1 MHKED
6 SIIAFVETLGGGPR
20 RSRLSVSRVM
30 GQETVSHPCLGMDHL
45 QWTCSGVEVDFAVD
59 FFAENPHLAR
69 VCSDDVNLAGG
80 LTDFRS
86 CRSGMGR
93 PLPSQGNTPYQS
105 IPFRTNTSYGV
116 TAFGPFRLAEMS
128 RPSPRQEKRRDRLSP
143 YASSTCPASRRLTR
157 FQLRVSVRP
166 PAFPSGFALSFV
178 VRCSC
183 CFNHKLIGANQKSPQ
198 VPLRPHFLC
207 VEGLAFPITNHQSQI
222 ANSSCSFVSV
232 VVNQVGRYS
241 KVMRTI
247 SGVVPT
253 RMGGPQ
259 VPAPLEV

>member
-80 LTDFRS
+80 LTDFFRS
-86 CRSGMGR
+86 RRSGMVR

-143 YASSTCPASRRLTR
+143 YPSSTCPASRRLTPFLLCQRLGGFGVGVGGAAHAAADHARSGR
-157 FQLRVSVRP
+157 FPDCRQKTGYVTAPTIGRQTMEIDRPGCAFLLRS
-166 PAFPSGFALSFV
+166 
-178 VRCSC
+178 
-183 CFNHKLIGANQKSPQ
+183 N
-198 VPLRPHFLC
+198 
-207 VEGLAFPITNHQSQI
+207 
-222 ANSSCSFVSV
+222 
-232 VVNQVGRYS
+232 
-241 KVMRTI
+241 
-247 SGVVPT
+247 
-253 RMGGPQ
+253 
-259 VPAPLEV
+259 